1 MKGPFLSHW
10 EAVIQI
16 VRYLKAHLAHGLLH
30 KANNHPQVEAF
41 TDTNWAGSSSK
52 RKSITGYCTFLH
64 GNLITWKSKKQTIV
78 ARSSAEAKYRAM
90 AHTSCEGVYDYA
102 L

>member
-16 VRYLKAHLAHGLLH
+16 VRYLKAHPVRGLLY
-30 KANNHPQVEAF
+30 KANSHPQVEAF
-41 TDTNWAGSSSK
+41 TNATWAGSPSD
-52 RKSITGYCTFLH
+52 RKSITGYCTFLE
-64 GNLITWKSKKQTIV
+64 GNVITWKSKKQIFV
-78 ARSSAEAKYRAM
+78 ARSSAEAKDRAM
-90 AHTSCEGVYDYA
+90 AHTSCEGVYEYA